1 MFANSIIHW
10 FTVLY
15 IFLTVPNPQTQL
27 PHPSTYAI
35 PKQQT
40 MLNFLKKDYDK
51 LWKEVDSL
59 ENKGLVESAA
69 KKVAEIYDKAKAEEN
84 HDQFVK
90 SVIFK
95 LKFFDAKEDD
105 ATAKLIA
112 QLEEEAEKAEFPIKP
127 VLHSMIAELYWK
139 YYEQNRWRFQHR
151 TEVATFVPKDI
162 RTWTLENLTDATIAQ
177 YKKSLE
183 NTAQSKATQ
192 LEIYHQI
199 LGGDSKTTPEN
210 FGKGRYRE
218 LRPTLYEFLAHR
230 AVDFLVNTEAALTAP
245 IYQYTIEDKAYF
257 APITEFVNLKIESK
271 DERSMLY
278 QGMKILQDIAKFR
291 IEAVAN
297 AKENTSY
304 PSQLDALIDL
314 DLKRLR
320 IIKENS
326 VQPNKEVAYLQ
337 ALENMQQN
345 CGNSQLKYDIALK
358 IAQYYLEKGKGYKA
372 GQSEENRWALK
383 KAKTIAEEVLAK
395 EPTNYLASYFKSV
408 IATTQNRI
416 LNIEVETV
424 TPDQQAQ
431 RFLIKYRN
439 LTSIYCKIVKID
451 HKKIEEL
458 QNDYNEREEKLK
470 KYLQSLAEKPVAT
483 FDYDLPTDEGD
494 MQEHSVEGKIEALP
508 FGTYA
513 ILVSDA
519 KDFDVRNHTTN
530 YAIFSISNLSLTSK
544 TENNGV
550 KQFWVLHRNTG
561 KPIADVEVTL
571 SSYEYDYSARK
582 YVYKLLKKVKT
593 DANGYFETR
602 PTKNS
607 ESFRVE
613 LKNGADEL
621 TIGNNFYVSV
631 PYKNSIPTYTQTFFF
646 TDRAIYRPNQT
657 IFFKALVLS
666 KTGDKSEILR
676 QHPVTVTFYDVN
688 YQKISDLQLTT
699 NDYGTVSGS
708 FTAPSDRLT
717 GTMSL
722 YSSANNYGGYHYVR
736 VEEYKRPKFEV
747 TYENVKG
754 TFKLGEKVTIKGKA
768 QAYSGANIDNAQ
780 VSYRVV
786 RRARFP
792 FWCWWWRWWQPP
804 VDSPEMQITFGKTL
818 TDANG
823 NFEVTFEAVP
833 DLTIDKKTNPVFDYV
848 LTADITDLNGE
859 TQSGEKTVSVGYKS
873 LLINTDIPTQLN
885 LDTKPKEFSVT
896 VENLNGETEKFQGN
910 YTLFRLKNPN
920 SPYKNRLWNVPD
932 KFMLNKKQ
940 FEKDFPF
947 DAYSNEDEMSS
958 WEKTSWQNG
967 MIDTEKSNKL
977 VLNELQTGAYFI
989 KIEGKDIFG
998 EAVVY
1003 ENYFTVFS
1011 PKAKDLAVPM
1021 TDLFVPLKTKCEVG
1035 ETAQFLVGSSY
1046 KDVAVRYEVRQ
1057 GSNVLETKELVLSN
1071 EQKTIEFAVKEE
1083 HRGNISLHTYFIR
1096 HGRTYEHNQL
1106 IQVPFT
1112 NKELAISFETFR
1124 NKLQP
1129 GEKEEWKIKIKG
1141 KQGDKV
1147 AAEMVAALY
1156 DASLDAFA
1164 PNNFNF
1170 NILSYLG
1177 AGNVWDS
1184 HGFGYTGGNILNNWQ
1199 QSSFYPFNRSYDYLN
1214 WFGFSLYNFGYRN
1227 RRKYA
1232 KMSMSA
1238 GSVMKKGKRDEAEES
1253 DVFAGETEMKSAA
1266 PPLSSDETNEVAATA
1281 LATDKHESNVEKPQN
1296 SGQKP
1301 KEKADLS
1308 AVKART
1314 NFNETA
1320 FFEPHLQTDS
1330 EGNIVIKFTIPE
1342 SLTKWKMLGFAHT
1355 QDLRYGFAQNTLVT
1369 QKDLMVVP
1377 NAPRFFRENDEI
1389 VFTTK
1394 ITNLSDKDLSGEA
1407 KLELTDYLTTK
1418 PSPFGEG
1425 NKANSVGIGTPPL
1438 QMEEG
1443 QGVRSFTVKAQQ
1455 STVVAWSFKVPE
1467 GMQTLTYKIVAAA
1480 GTFSDGEE
1488 MTLPVLTNRMLVTE
1502 TLPLPVRAKQTK
1514 EFSLNKLVENQSTTL
1529 RNHKL
1534 TVEFTS
1540 NPAWYAVQSLP
1551 YLMEYPYECSEQ
1563 TFSRFYANSIAT
1575 HLANGN
1581 PKIKAIFKIWKNTNS
1596 SELVSNLEKRQDLK
1610 AVLLEETPWVLQ
1622 AKDETE
1628 RKKRLGLLLDLV
1640 RMSAELE
1647 RTITKLQKMQVPN
1660 GGFPWFDGMPDSRWI
1675 TQHIVAGMGHLKQLG
1690 IIQAN
1695 GTVSSTVIP
1704 QNENSNGQTAEMLRR
1719 AVRYLDDRKR
1729 EDYERLVDYCKRNKL
1744 KLEDQRAGYDDIHYL
1759 YARSFFLSQEI
1770 DSHNQTAYN
1779 FYLTQAKK
1787 YWLENEIYAQGMISL
1802 VAHRTNDKTVAMDI
1816 VKSLKEKAL
1825 QHEEMGMYWKD
1836 MMGGYYWYQAPIET
1850 QALLI
1855 EVFSEVANDKAS
1867 VDEMK
1872 VWLLKNKQTNDWKTT
1887 KATAEACYALLLQGS
1902 NWLAESQLAEIT
1914 VGKEKI
1920 NFETRP
1926 DMKVEAGTGYFTTS
1940 WYQGEIKPEMGKVTV
1955 TNKNEVVAWGGL
1967 YWQYF
1972 EQLDKITPAETPLKL
1987 NKQLFIERDT
1997 DTGKK
2002 LEALT
2007 NFGSGSQNPANSSKP
2022 TNFGSGSQ
2030 NPANSSKPTNFG
2042 SGSQNPANSSKLKVG
2057 DIVKVRIELRVD
2069 RPMEYIHLKDMRASC
2084 FEPVNVLSSYKYQDG
2099 LGYYEATRDAATN
2112 FFISYLPAGTYVFE
2126 YPLKV
2131 THEGDFSNG
2140 ITTIQCMYAPEFSSH
2155 SEGIRVRVEK

>member
-1 MFANSIIHW
+1 MFTNSIINW

-15 IFLTVPNPQTQL
+15 IFLTVPNPQAQL
-27 PHPSTYAI
+27 PHPTTYAI

-40 MLNFLKKDYDK
+40 MFNFLKKDYDK

-69 KKVAEIYDKAKAEEN
+69 KKVAEIYDKAKAEKN

-112 QLEEEAEKAEFPIKP
+112 QLEDEAEKAQFPIKP

-139 YYEQNRWRFQHR
+139 YYEQNRWKFQNR

-257 APITEFVNLKIESK
+257 APIAEFVNLKIESK

-278 QGMKILQDIAKFR
+278 QGMKILQEIAKFR
-291 IEAVAN
+291 VEAVAN
-297 AKENTSY
+297 AKENTAY
-304 PSQLDALIDL
+304 PSQLDTLIDL
-314 DLKRLR
+314 DLKRLE
-320 IIKENS
+320 IVKENS

-337 ALENMQQN
+337 ALETMQQN
-345 CGNSQLKYDIALK
+345 SSNSKLKYDITLK
-358 IAQYYLEKGKGYKA
+358 IAQYYLEKGKGYTA

-395 EPTNYLASYFKSV
+395 EPTNYLAGYFKNI
-408 IATTQNRI
+408 IATTQNRRFT
-416 LNIEVETV
+416 IEIETV
-424 TPDQQAQ
+424 TPAQQAQ
-431 RFLIKYRN
+431 RFLVRYVNIPK
-439 LTSIYCKIVKID
+439 IYCKVVKVD
-451 HKKIEEL
+451 AKKIEEL

-470 KYLQSLAEKPVAT
+470 KYLQSLAEKPLAT

-494 MQEHSVEGKIEALP
+494 MQGHSVEGKIEALP

-513 ILVSDA
+513 VLVSDA
-519 KDFDVRNHTTN
+519 KGFDVRNHATN
-530 YAIFSISNLSLTSK
+530 YAIFNISNLSLTSK
-544 TENNGV
+544 TENSGV

-561 KPIADVEVTL
+561 KPIANVEATL

-593 DANGYFETR
+593 DANGYFETT
-602 PTKNS
+602 PNKNG

-613 LKNGADEL
+613 LKNEADEL

-631 PYKNSIPTYTQTFFF
+631 PYKNPIPTYTQTFFF

-657 IFFKALVLS
+657 IFFKGLVLA

-676 QHPVTVTFYDVN
+676 KHPVTVTFYDVN

-708 FTAPSDRLT
+708 FTAPSGRLT

-722 YSSANNYGGYHYVR
+722 HSSANNYGGYHYVR

-804 VDSPEMQITFGKTL
+804 VDSPEMQITFGKAV

-833 DLTIDKKTNPVFDYV
+833 DLTIDKKTSPVFDYV

-885 LDTKPKEFSVT
+885 LETKPKEFGVT

-910 YTLFRLKNPN
+910 YALFRLKNPN
-920 SPYKNRLWNVPD
+920 SPYKNRLWTVPD
-932 KFMLNKKQ
+932 KFMLNKEQ
-940 FEKDFPF
+940 FQKDFPF
-947 DAYSNEDEMSS
+947 DAYNNEDELSS
-958 WEKTSWQNG
+958 WEKTSLQNG
-967 MIDTEKSNKL
+967 TIDTEKSNKL
-977 VLNELQTGAYFI
+977 ALNELQTGAYFI

-998 EAVVY
+998 EPVVY

-1011 PKAKDLAVPM
+1011 PKAKELAVPM

-1057 GSNVLETKELVLSN
+1057 GSKVLEAKELVLSN

-1083 HRGNISLHTYFIR
+1083 HRGNISLHTYFMR
-1096 HGRTYEHNQL
+1096 HGRAYEHNQL

-1164 PNNFNF
+1164 PNSFNF

-1184 HGFGYTGGNILNNWQ
+1184 HGFGYADGNILNDWQ
-1199 QSSFYPFNRSYDYLN
+1199 QTSFYPFNRSYDYLN
-1214 WFGFSLYNFGYRN
+1214 WFGFNLYNFGYR
-1227 RRKYA
+1227 REYA
-1232 KMSMSA
+1232 KRSMLA
-1238 GSVMKKGKRDEAEES
+1238 GSVMKKGKRDEVEES
-1253 DVFAGETEMKSAA
+1253 DDFAGEVMMKSAA
-1266 PPLSSDETNEVAATA
+1266 PPSPSAEMNEVVVTA
-1281 LATDKHESNVEKPQN
+1281 LADKDEGNVEKPQN
-1296 SGQKP
+1296 KDQKP

-1377 NAPRFFRENDEI
+1377 NAPRFFRENDEM

-1394 ITNLSDKDLSGEA
+1394 ITNLSDKDLTGEA
-1407 KLELTDYLTTK
+1407 KLDLTDLLSDKKVT
-1418 PSPFGEG
+1418 F
-1425 NKANSVGIGTPPL
+1425 NSNSQPT
-1438 QMEEG
+1438 Q
-1443 QGVRSFTVKAQQ
+1443 SFTVKAKQ

-1514 EFSLNKLVENQSTTL
+1514 EFSLSKLVENQSTTL

-1551 YLMEYPYECSEQ
+1551 YLMEYPYECAEQ

-1581 PKIKAIFKIWKNTNS
+1581 PKIKAVFETWKNTNS
-1596 SELVSNLEKRQDLK
+1596 AELVSNLEKRQDLK

-1640 RMSAELE
+1640 RMSGELE
-1647 RTITKLQKMQVPN
+1647 RAITKLQKMQVSN

-1690 IIQAN
+1690 IIQPN

-1729 EDYERLVDYCKRNKL
+1729 EDYDRLVDYCKRNKL

-1759 YARSFFLSQEI
+1759 YARSFFLSQDI
-1770 DSHNQTAYN
+1770 DSRNQTAYN

-1787 YWLENEIYAQGMISL
+1787 YWLENGVYAQGMISL
-1802 VAHRTNDKTVAMDI
+1802 VAHRTNAKTVAMDI

-1825 QHEEMGMYWKD
+1825 QHEELGMYWKG

-1902 NWLAESQLAEIT
+1902 NWLAESQLSEIT

-1920 NFETRP
+1920 NPETRP

-1940 WYQGEIKPEMGKVTV
+1940 WHQGEIKPEMGKVTV

-2007 NFGSGSQNPANSSKP
+2007 NFGSS
-2022 TNFGSGSQ
+2022 
-2030 NPANSSKPTNFG
+2030 
-2042 SGSQNPANSSKLKVG
+2042 SQNPANSSKLKVG

>member
-1 MFANSIIHW
+1 MFTNSIIHW

-15 IFLTVPNPQTQL
+15 IFLTVPNPQAQL
-27 PHPSTYAI
+27 PHPTTYAI

-40 MLNFLKKDYDK
+40 MFNFLKKDYDK

-69 KKVAEIYDKAKAEEN
+69 KKVAEIYDKAKTEKN

-112 QLEEEAEKAEFPIKP
+112 QLEDEAEKAEFPIKP

-139 YYEQNRWRFQHR
+139 YYEQNRWKFQNR

-257 APITEFVNLKIESK
+257 APIAEFVNLKIESK

-278 QGMKILQDIAKFR
+278 QGMKILQEIAKFR
-291 IEAVAN
+291 VEASKTPQGLEALVGL
-297 AKENTSY
+297 
-304 PSQLDALIDL
+304 PLDALIDL
-314 DLKRLR
+314 DLKRLE
-320 IIKENS
+320 IVKENS

-337 ALENMQQN
+337 ALETMQQN
-345 CGNSQLKYDIALK
+345 SSNSKLKYDITLK
-358 IAQYYLEKGKGYKA
+358 IAQYYLEKGQGYTA

-395 EPTNYLASYFKSV
+395 EPTNYLASYFKS
-408 IATTQNRI
+408 IITTAQNRN
-416 LNIEVETV
+416 LSIEIETV
-424 TPDQQAQ
+424 TPAQQAQ

-451 HKKIEEL
+451 RKKMEDL
-458 QNDYNEREEKLK
+458 QNDYNEREDKLK

-494 MQEHSVEGKIEALP
+494 MQGHSVEGKIDALP

-513 ILVSDA
+513 VLVSDA
-519 KDFDVRNHTTN
+519 KGFDVRNHATN
-530 YAIFSISNLSLTSK
+530 YAIFTISNLSLTSK
-544 TENNGV
+544 TENSGV

-561 KPIADVEVTL
+561 KPIANVEATL

-593 DANGYFETR
+593 DANGYFETT
-602 PTKNS
+602 PNKNG

-613 LKNGADEL
+613 LKNEADEL

-631 PYKNSIPTYTQTFFF
+631 PYKNPIPTYTQTFFF

-657 IFFKALVLS
+657 IFFKGLVLA

-676 QHPVTVTFYDVN
+676 KHPVTVTFYDVN

-708 FTAPSDRLT
+708 FTAPSGRLT

-786 RRARFP
+786 RRERFP

-804 VDSPEMQITFGKTL
+804 VDSPEMQITFGKAV

-833 DLTIDKKTNPVFDYV
+833 DLTIDKKTSPVFDYV

-885 LDTKPKEFSVT
+885 LETKPKEFGVT

-910 YTLFRLKNPN
+910 YTFFRLKNPN
-920 SPYKNRLWNVPD
+920 SAYKNRLWTVPD
-932 KFMLNKKQ
+932 KFMLNKEQ
-940 FEKDFPF
+940 FQKDFPF
-947 DAYSNEDEMSS
+947 EAYNNEDELSS
-958 WEKTSWQNG
+958 WEKTSLQNG
-967 MIDTEKSNKL
+967 TIDTEKSNKL
-977 VLNELQTGAYFI
+977 ALNELQTGAYFI
-989 KIEGKDIFG
+989 KIEGKDVFG
-998 EAVVY
+998 EPVVY

-1011 PKAKDLAVPM
+1011 PKAKELAVPM

-1057 GSNVLETKELVLSN
+1057 GSNVLEAKELVLSN

-1083 HRGNISLHTYFIR
+1083 HRGNISLHTYFMR
-1096 HGRTYEHNQL
+1096 HGRAYEHNQL

-1184 HGFGYTGGNILNNWQ
+1184 HGFGCAGGTILNSWQ
-1199 QSSFYPFNRSYDYLN
+1199 QSSFSPFGRSYDYLD
-1214 WFGFSLYNFGYRN
+1214 WFGFSLYNFGYR
-1227 RRKYA
+1227 REYA
-1232 KMSMSA
+1232 KRTMLA
-1238 GSVMKKGKRDEAEES
+1238 GAVMKKGKRDEAEES
-1253 DVFAGETEMKSAA
+1253 DDFVGEMEMKSAA
-1266 PPLSSDETNEVAATA
+1266 PPSPSAEMNEVVVTA
-1281 LATDKHESNVEKPQN
+1281 LADKDEDNVEKPQTKDP
-1296 SGQKP
+1296 KP

-1377 NAPRFFRENDEI
+1377 NAPRFFRENDEM

-1394 ITNLSDKDLSGEA
+1394 ITNLSDKDLTGEA
-1407 KLELTDYLTTK
+1407 KLELTDYLTPN
-1418 PSPFGEG
+1418 PSPNGEG
-1425 NKANSVGIGTPPL
+1425 NKANSVGVGTPLL
-1438 QMEEG
+1438 QMERG
-1443 QGVRSFTVKAQQ
+1443 QGVRSFTVKAKQ

-1514 EFSLNKLVENQSTTL
+1514 TFELTKLLNSPTQPNPQGGLNSLPNREGRGGATL
-1529 RNHKL
+1529 RHHKL

-1551 YLMEYPYECSEQ
+1551 YLMEYPYECAEQ

-1581 PKIKAIFKIWKNTNS
+1581 PKIKAVFETWKNTNS
-1596 SELVSNLEKRQDLK
+1596 AELVSNLEKRQDLK

-1640 RMSAELE
+1640 RMSGELE
-1647 RTITKLQKMQVPN
+1647 RAITKLQKMQVSN
-1660 GGFPWFDGMPDSRWI
+1660 GGFPWFDGMPDSPWI

-1690 IIQAN
+1690 IIQPN

-1704 QNENSNGQTAEMLRR
+1704 QNEISNGQTAEMLRR

-1759 YARSFFLSQEI
+1759 YARSFFLSQDI
-1770 DSHNQTAYN
+1770 DSRNQTAYN

-1787 YWLENEIYAQGMISL
+1787 YWLENGIYAQGMISL
-1802 VAHRTNDKTVAMDI
+1802 VAHRTNAKTVAMDI
-1816 VKSLKEKAL
+1816 VKSLEEKAL
-1825 QHEEMGMYWKD
+1825 QHEELGMYWKG

-1920 NFETRP
+1920 NPETRP

-1940 WYQGEIKPEMGKVTV
+1940 WHQGEIKPEMGKVTV

-2002 LEALT
+2002 LENLT
-2007 NFGSGSQNPANSSKP
+2007 PNPSPSGEGSKP
-2022 TNFGSGSQ
+2022 T
-2030 NPANSSKPTNFG
+2030 A
-2042 SGSQNPANSSKLKVG
+2042 KLKVG

-2140 ITTIQCMYAPEFSSH
+2140 ITSIQCMYAPEFSSH